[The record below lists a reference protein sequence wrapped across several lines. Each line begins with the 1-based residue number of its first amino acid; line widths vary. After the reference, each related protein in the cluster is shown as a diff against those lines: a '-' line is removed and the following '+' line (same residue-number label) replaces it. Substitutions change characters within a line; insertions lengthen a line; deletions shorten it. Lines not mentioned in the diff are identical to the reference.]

1 MSNAKLPLDEIT
13 NILTESILSE
23 HILDKEKLPLKI
35 KSLLKVWIK
44 VRDVPNNFDTPKT
57 KQRKESTDVGKL
69 KYSQAV
75 KDIEALYWRE
85 KLRIIIGEDQMKN
98 YYNELELIIKSI

>member
-1 MSNAKLPLDEIT
+1 MSNATLPLEEIT
-13 NILTESILSE
+13 KILTESILSE

-57 KQRKESTDVGKL
+57 KQRQENTDVGKL
-69 KYSQAV
+69 KYAQAV

-85 KLRIIIGEDQMKN
+85 KLRILIGEEQMKV
-98 YYNELELIIKSI
+98 YYNELDLIKKSI